1 MTTSIFIDGSIGT
14 TGIEI
19 GDRLAGR
26 PELSVIT
33 LAEKDRKNAA
43 ARRDALNAADIV
55 ILCLP
60 DDAAREAVALIDND
74 HTRVIDASTAHRV
87 ADGWTYGFAE
97 LEPGHRDLLANAR
110 FVANPGCWPTGFLA
124 LVRPLTLAGLLPTD
138 WPVTV
143 SGASGYSGGGKAM
156 IAEYEGADGV
166 PTAFRGYGLSLAH
179 KHVPEMTRY
188 SGLAHPPLFAPAVAA
203 GYRGMI
209 VEVPLQLR
217 AMPGTPSIADI
228 HTMIAAAYAG
238 SPIVSVASLADS
250 AAMARVELE
259 HVGATDR
266 LALFVFGD
274 PASGQARLVAAL
286 DNLGKG
292 AAGAAVQNLNLLAGL
307 PEIAGLRL

>member
-1 MTTSIFIDGSIGT
+1 MSHTIFIDGGVGT

-26 PELSVIT
+26 PELSLIT
-33 LAEKDRKNAA
+33 LDEKDRKDAA

-87 ADGWTYGFAE
+87 ADGWTYGFPE
-97 LEPGHRDLLANAR
+97 LEPGHREKLAASR

-124 LVRPLTLAGLLPTD
+124 LVRPLTLAGLVPAD

-156 IAEYEGADGV
+156 IAEYEGAGGA
-166 PTAFRGYGLSLAH
+166 PTAFRAYGLGLGH

-188 SGLAHPPLFAPAVAA
+188 SGLAHPPLFAPAVAN
-203 GYRGMI
+203 GYRGMV

-217 AMPGTPSIADI
+217 AMPGAPSLGDVHAALAD
-228 HTMIAAAYAG
+228 AYAG
-238 SPIVSVASLADS
+238 SPLVSVASLAES
-250 AAMARVELE
+250 AAMGQVELE

-266 LALFVFGD
+266 LALFVFGNTD
-274 PASGQARLVAAL
+274 SGQARLVAAL

-292 AAGAAVQNLNLLAGL
+292 AAGAAVQNLNILAGL
-307 PEIAGLRL
+307 PETAGLRL

>member
-1 MTTSIFIDGSIGT
+1 MTRIFIDGGHGT

-19 GDRLAGR
+19 ADRLAGR
-26 PELSVIT
+26 AELSLLT
-33 LAEKDRKNAA
+33 LDERDRKDAA

-74 HTRVIDASTAHRV
+74 RTRVIDASTAHRV
-87 ADGWTYGFAE
+87 ADGWTYGFPE
-97 LEPGHRDLLANAR
+97 LEPGHRERLAQSR

-124 LVRPLTLAGLLPTD
+124 LVRPLTLAGLLPAD

-156 IAEYEGADGV
+156 IAEYEGDSGA
-166 PTAFRGYGLSLAH
+166 PSAFRAYGLSLGH

-188 SGLAHPPLFAPAVAA
+188 SGLTHPPLFAPAVANA
-203 GYRGMI
+203 FRGML

-217 AMPGTPSIADI
+217 AMPGTPSPADV
-228 HTMIAAAYAG
+228 HAALAAAYAG
-238 SPIVSVASLADS
+238 SPIVSVAPLQDS
-250 AAMARVELE
+250 AGMSGLTLE

-266 LALFVFGD
+266 LALFVFGNAD
-274 PASGQARLVAAL
+274 SGQARLVATL

-292 AAGAAVQNLNLLAGL
+292 AAGAAVQNLNILAGL
-307 PEIAGLRL
+307 PETAGLRL

>member
-1 MTTSIFIDGSIGT
+1 MSHTIFIDGGVGT

-26 PELSVIT
+26 PELSLIT
-33 LAEKDRKNAA
+33 LDEKDRKDAA

-87 ADGWTYGFAE
+87 ADGWTYGFPE
-97 LEPGHRDLLANAR
+97 LEPGHREKLAASR

-124 LVRPLTLAGLLPTD
+124 LVRPLTLAGLVPAD

-156 IAEYEGADGV
+156 IAEYEGADGA
-166 PTAFRGYGLSLAH
+166 PTAFRAYGLGLGH

-188 SGLAHPPLFAPAVAA
+188 SGLVHPPLFAPAVAN
-203 GYRGMI
+203 GYRGMV

-217 AMPGTPSIADI
+217 AMPGAPSLEKVHTALAD
-228 HTMIAAAYAG
+228 AYAG
-238 SPIVSVASLADS
+238 SPLVSVASLSES
-250 AAMARVELE
+250 AAMGQVELE
-259 HVGATDR
+259 HVRATDR
-266 LALFVFGD
+266 LALFVFGNAD
-274 PASGQARLVAAL
+274 SGQARLVAAL

-292 AAGAAVQNLNLLAGL
+292 AAGAAVQNLNILAGL
-307 PEIAGLRL
+307 PETAGLRL

>member
-1 MTTSIFIDGSIGT
+1 MTTRIFIDGGHGT

-19 GDRLAGR
+19 ADRLAGR
-26 PELSVIT
+26 PELSLIAVPE
-33 LAEKDRKNAA
+33 AQRRDAG

-60 DDAAREAVALIDND
+60 DDAAREAVALIDNGT
-74 HTRVIDASTAHRV
+74 TRVIDASTAHRV
-87 ADGWTYGFAE
+87 ADGWTYGFPE
-97 LEPGHRDLLANAR
+97 LEPGHREKLANSR

-124 LVRPLTLAGLLPTD
+124 LVRPLTLAGLVPAD

-156 IAEYEGADGV
+156 IAEYEGADGA
-166 PTAFRGYGLSLAH
+166 PTAFRAYGLGLGH

-188 SGLAHPPLFAPAVAA
+188 AGLSHPPLFAPAVANA
-203 GYRGMI
+203 YRGML

-217 AMPGTPSIADI
+217 AMPGAPTLTDVHAAL
-228 HTMIAAAYAG
+228 AAAYAG
-238 SPIVSVASLADS
+238 SPIVSVAALEDS
-250 AAMARVELE
+250 GATGNVEIE

-266 LALFVFGD
+266 LQLFVFGS
-274 PASGQARLVAAL
+274 ATSGQARLVAAL

-292 AAGAAVQNLNLLAGL
+292 AAGAAVQNLNILAGL
-307 PEIAGLRL
+307 PETAGLRL

>member
-1 MTTSIFIDGSIGT
+1 MSTKVFIDGGHGT

-19 GDRLAGR
+19 ADRLAGR
-26 PELSVIT
+26 AELSIIT
-33 LAEKDRKNAA
+33 VPEELRRDAN
-43 ARRDALNAADIV
+43 ARRDALNAADVV

-60 DDAAREAVALIDND
+60 DDAAREAVALIDNG

-87 ADGWTYGFAE
+87 ADGWTYGFPE
-97 LEPGHRDLLANAR
+97 LEPGHRDVLANSR

-124 LVRPLTLAGLLPTD
+124 LVRPLVLAGLLPAQ

-156 IAEYEGADGV
+156 IAEYEGEAGA
-166 PTAFRGYGLSLAH
+166 PSAFRPYGLALGH

-188 SGLAHPPLFAPAVAA
+188 SGLAHPPIFAPAVANA
-203 GYRGMI
+203 YRGMI

-217 AMPGTPSIADI
+217 AMPGAPTLADI
-228 HTMIAAAYAG
+228 HAALATAYAG
-238 SPIVSVASLADS
+238 SQIVSVASLDDS
-250 AAMARVELE
+250 AAMGHVTLE

-266 LALFVFGD
+266 LALFLFGSET
-274 PASGQARLVAAL
+274 SGQARLVAAL

-292 AAGAAVQNLNLLAGL
+292 AAGAAVQNLNILADL
-307 PEIAGLRL
+307 PETAGLRL

>member
-1 MTTSIFIDGSIGT
+1 MSTKVFIDGGHGT

-19 GDRLAGR
+19 ADRLAGR
-26 PELSVIT
+26 AELSIIT
-33 LAEKDRKNAA
+33 VPEELRRDAN
-43 ARRDALNAADIV
+43 ARRDALNAADVV

-60 DDAAREAVALIDND
+60 DDAAREAVALIDNG

-87 ADGWTYGFAE
+87 ADGWTYGFPE
-97 LEPGHRDLLANAR
+97 LEPGHRDVLANSR

-124 LVRPLTLAGLLPTD
+124 LVRPLVLAGLLPAQ

-156 IAEYEGADGV
+156 IAEYEGEAGA
-166 PTAFRGYGLSLAH
+166 PSAFRPYGLALGH

-188 SGLAHPPLFAPAVAA
+188 SGLAHPPIFAPAVANA
-203 GYRGMI
+203 YRGMI

-217 AMPGTPSIADI
+217 AMPGAPTLADI
-228 HTMIAAAYAG
+228 HAALATAYAG
-238 SPIVSVASLADS
+238 SQIVSVASLDES
-250 AAMARVELE
+250 AAMGNVTLE

-266 LALFVFGD
+266 LALFLFGSET
-274 PASGQARLVAAL
+274 SGQARLVAAL

-292 AAGAAVQNLNLLAGL
+292 AAGAAVQNLNILAGL
-307 PEIAGLRL
+307 PETAGLRL

>member
-1 MTTSIFIDGSIGT
+1 MTTSIFIDGGHGT

-26 PELSVIT
+26 PELSLIT
-33 LAEKDRKNAA
+33 VPEAQRRDAG

-60 DDAAREAVALIDND
+60 DDAAREAVALIDNGR
-74 HTRVIDASTAHRV
+74 TRVIDASTAHRV
-87 ADGWTYGFAE
+87 ADGWTYGFPE
-97 LEPGHRDLLANAR
+97 LEPGHRDLLAHSR

-124 LVRPLTLAGLLPTD
+124 LVRPLVLAGLLPTD

-156 IAEYEGADGV
+156 IADYEDAGGA
-166 PTAFRGYGLSLAH
+166 PSAFLPYGLTLGH

-188 SGLAHPPLFAPAVAA
+188 AGLAHPPLFAPAVANA
-203 GYRGMI
+203 YRGMI

-217 AMPGTPSIADI
+217 AMPGAPSVAAV
-228 HTMIAAAYAG
+228 HEALAAAYAG
-238 SPIVSVASLADS
+238 SPIVSVASLDDS
-250 AAMARVELE
+250 AAMGNVPLE

-266 LALFVFGD
+266 LALFVFGNEER
-274 PASGQARLVAAL
+274 GQVRLVAAL

-292 AAGAAVQNLNLLAGL
+292 AAGAAVQNLNILAGL
-307 PEIAGLRL
+307 PETAGLRL

>member
-1 MTTSIFIDGSIGT
+1 MSHTIFIDGGVGT

-26 PELSVIT
+26 AELSLIT
-33 LAEKDRKNAA
+33 LDEKDRKDAA

-87 ADGWTYGFAE
+87 ADGWTYGFPE
-97 LEPGHRDLLANAR
+97 LEPGHREKLAASR

-124 LVRPLTLAGLLPTD
+124 LVRPLTLAGLVPAD

-156 IAEYEGADGV
+156 IAEYEGAGGA
-166 PTAFRGYGLSLAH
+166 PTAFRAYGLGLGH

-188 SGLAHPPLFAPAVAA
+188 SGLAHPPLFAPAVAN
-203 GYRGMI
+203 GYRGMV

-217 AMPGTPSIADI
+217 AMPGAPSLTDVHAALAD
-228 HTMIAAAYAG
+228 AYAG
-238 SPIVSVASLADS
+238 SPLVSVAPLSES
-250 AAMARVELE
+250 AAMGQVELE

-266 LALFVFGD
+266 LALFVFGNAD
-274 PASGQARLVAAL
+274 SGQARLVAAL

-292 AAGAAVQNLNLLAGL
+292 AAGAAVQNLNILAGL
-307 PEIAGLRL
+307 PETAGLRL

>member
-1 MTTSIFIDGSIGT
+1 MTTRIFIDGGHGT

-26 PELSVIT
+26 SELSLIT
-33 LAEKDRKNAA
+33 LDEKDRKDAG

-60 DDAAREAVALIDND
+60 DDAAREAVSLIDND
-74 HTRVIDASTAHRV
+74 RTRIIDASTAHRV
-87 ADGWTYGFAE
+87 ADGWTYGFPE
-97 LEPGHRDLLANAR
+97 LEPGHRERLANSR
-110 FVANPGCWPTGFLA
+110 YVANPGCWPTGFLA
-124 LVRPLTLAGLLPTD
+124 LVRPLVLAGLLPAD

-156 IAEYEGADGV
+156 IADYEDAA
-166 PTAFRGYGLSLAH
+166 TASSAFRPYGLTLAH

-188 SGLAHPPLFAPAVAA
+188 SGLAHPPLFAPAVANA
-203 GYRGMI
+203 YRGMV

-217 AMPGTPSIADI
+217 AMPGRPQIADL
-228 HTMIAAAYAG
+228 HAALAAAYDG
-238 SPIVSVASLADS
+238 SPIVTVAPLQDS
-250 AAMARVELE
+250 ARLSGLPIEV
-259 HVGATDR
+259 VGATDR
-266 LALFVFGD
+266 LDLFLFGND
-274 PASGQARLVAAL
+274 DSGQARLIAAL

-307 PEIAGLRL
+307 PEAAGLRL

>member
-1 MTTSIFIDGSIGT
+1 MSTNVFIDGGHGT

-19 GDRLAGR
+19 ADRLAGR
-26 PELSVIT
+26 PELTLIT
-33 LAEKDRKNAA
+33 VPEAQRRDAG
-43 ARRDALNAADIV
+43 ARRDALNAADVV

-74 HTRVIDASTAHRV
+74 RTRVIDASTAHRV
-87 ADGWTYGFAE
+87 ADGWTYGFPE
-97 LEPGHRDLLANAR
+97 LESGHRERLANSR

-124 LVRPLTLAGLLPTD
+124 LVRPLVLARLLPTD

-156 IAEYEGADGV
+156 IAEYEGSGGA
-166 PTAFRGYGLSLAH
+166 PSAFRPYGLALGH

-188 SGLAHPPLFAPAVAA
+188 SGLAHPPLFAPAVAYA
-203 GYRGMI
+203 YRGMI

-217 AMPGTPSIADI
+217 AMPGAPALDDI
-228 HTMIAAAYAG
+228 HAALADAYAG
-238 SPIVSVASLADS
+238 SAIVSVASLDES
-250 AAMARVELE
+250 AAMGQVTLE

-274 PASGQARLVAAL
+274 AASGHARLVAAL

-292 AAGAAVQNLNLLAGL
+292 AAGAAVQNLNILAGL
-307 PEIAGLRL
+307 PETAGLRL